1 MSWVLYPAE
10 GKSTMPVLS
19 PTQSEEYADEMLK
32 TMRKG
37 TGKPKRFSELLND
50 VSKKDRRDR
59 EIWLAILWRLLS
71 IGRLELTENKRIRLS
86 KSELERKK

>member
-1 MSWVLYPAE
+1 
-10 GKSTMPVLS
+10 MPVLS